1 VSQPGQEGLSWL
13 LTATTQAGA
22 LRPTEVSAKAGTGDQ
37 DANVFTALECYLAEL
52 VARPPGCTESESP
65 PSKRQHDSVATSDE
79 ELAARRARMDGRT
92 RRLATMA
99 RAGRVASLADLRRAD
114 DQRLPRRRARRNAG
128 PTFPVITPRL
138 HSSRSMNHP
147 RVDGARCRPAANSC
161 ATAIPSCCG

>member
-1 VSQPGQEGLSWL
+1 MSQPGQEGLSWL

-79 ELAARRARMDGRT
+79 ELAARRCTHG
-92 RRLATMA
+92 
-99 RAGRVASLADLRRAD
+99 RAD
-114 DQRLPRRRARRNAG
+114 ATPGNHGSSGSCRQALQTYAALTTSASRGAVRDVTQVAR
-128 PTFPVITPRL
+128 
-138 HSSRSMNHP
+138 SR
-147 RVDGARCRPAANSC
+147 
-161 ATAIPSCCG
+161 